1 MCLLIVAYRVDSE
14 APILVAANREER
26 FDRPTLSPH
35 VQPGPPRVLCG
46 IDEQAGGT
54 WLGVNEHGLLVAV
67 TNRVKSSVPAA
78 PRSRGALCRELLAC
92 PSADVAAA
100 LAVDELSRDLYAG
113 ANYLCL
119 DETRGAVIHAGDR
132 LEALHVEPGVHFMTN
147 GDLDDPGDR
156 RLELARRL
164 FRPAQSPTS
173 PPAAPPTDAVEFIAV
188 TAQICGHPEIVV
200 RGPDGGTVSS
210 DQVALTARRDRAVY
224 RHAPG
229 PPDRQAYEDL
239 SDRLRQVLAG
249 SVEAVE

>member
-1 MCLLIVAYRVDSE
+1 MCLLIVAYRVDPE

-26 FDRPTLSPH
+26 FDRATLSPH

-67 TNRVKSSVPAA
+67 TNRAKSSVPAA
-78 PRSRGALCRELLAC
+78 PRSRGVLCRELLAC

-119 DETRGAVIHAGDR
+119 DATRGAVIHAGDR

-164 FRPAQSPTS
+164 FCAVTPPGTSPTS
-173 PPAAPPTDAVEFIAV
+173 PTTAPPTDTVEFIAV
-188 TAQICGHPEIVV
+188 TARICGHPEIVV
-200 RGPDGGTVSS
+200 RGPEGGTVSS

-229 PPDRQAYEDL
+229 PPDRRAYEDHSEL
-239 SDRLRQVLAG
+239 LRRVLA
-249 SVEAVE
+249 